1 MNIVNF
7 QSVLLGIPM
16 LIVLIYLVNYMIF
29 TKKQFI
35 GLFFLLAWLIFGSEG
50 YAQEIQRKPGFNQ
63 LKETV
68 YFLASDQLKGRRSGE
83 EGDSIAAHYIRSQFR
98 KAGLEMLY
106 DDGFQFFSLV
116 SSVDIGINNT
126 LSINEI
132 NYEIKTDFMPYSFS
146 ASKEV
151 TAQVVFNGYGF
162 DINLDSLQWNDYS
175 DISVKGKWVLLL
187 KGDPEIDQP
196 ESVFAPFSEE
206 RAKVL
211 TAQDKGAAGV
221 LMVAGRKFNE
231 KDELQ
236 GLFYDKNSSTYSIP
250 VLQITR
256 KLADQI
262 LSKSNST
269 IEELED
275 RINSSRKPTVFDTN
289 VSLSGKA
296 DVVQNTAKSRNV
308 VAVLKGNDPLLKNE
322 YVVIGAHYD
331 HLGMGGPGSGT
342 RALDTIAVHY
352 GADDNASGVAAV
364 IEMAY
369 KYSMEKNNRRSII
382 FAAFGAEEMGLIG
395 ASAFTADPPADL
407 ASVAAMFNF
416 DMVGR
421 LDTVNRSLSIGGTQ
435 TAIQSEEIINR
446 LNPGFSLNL
455 SPEGSGPSDHAVF
468 YMQNIPVFFI
478 STGAHGDYHTP
489 ADVAEKINFEGIS
502 DIVQYIWTLVQ
513 EVDNMEDALTF
524 QESGSKSRR
533 SRGGRLK
540 VTLGVMPDF
549 AGQEKS
555 GLRIDAVTKGKPA
568 SQGGM
573 QKGDIITAIN
583 GNPVGNIYDY
593 MNRLNSLEEGQTISV
608 DIMREGK
615 PIVLIV
621 QL

>member
-1 MNIVNF
+1 
-7 QSVLLGIPM
+7 
-16 LIVLIYLVNYMIF
+16 MIF
-29 TKKQFI
+29 RKKQII
-35 GLFFLLAWLIFGSEG
+35 GLFFLLACLFLGSG
-50 YAQEIQRKPGFNQ
+50 GQAQEIKTQSGFNQ

-83 EGDSIAAHYIRSQFR
+83 EGDSIAAQYIRKQFIN
-98 KAGLEMLY
+98 AGLELMY
-106 DDGFQFFSLV
+106 DDGFQYFSLV
-116 SSVDIGINNT
+116 SSVDIGNDNT
-126 LSINEI
+126 LSFNDVD
-132 NYEIKTDFMPYSFS
+132 YEIKTDFLPYSFS
-146 ASKEV
+146 ASKKV
-151 TAQVVFNGYGF
+151 TAPVVFNGYGF
-162 DINLDSLQWNDYS
+162 VIDLDSLQWNDYS
-175 DISVKGKWVLLL
+175 DISVKGKWVLIL

-211 TAQDKGAAGV
+211 TAQDNGAAGV
-221 LMVAGRKFNE
+221 LMVAGRNFNE

-256 KLADQI
+256 RLADQI
-262 LSKSNST
+262 LSKSNKT
-269 IEELED
+269 IEELETM
-275 RINSSRKPTVFDTN
+275 INSTRKPTVFDTN
-289 VSLSGKA
+289 VSLTGKA
-296 DVVQNTAKSRNV
+296 DVVQNTARTRNV
-308 VAVLKGNDPLLKNE
+308 VAILRGKDPLLKNE

-331 HLGMGGPGSGT
+331 HLGMGGPGSGS

-364 IEMAY
+364 IDMAY
-369 KYSMEKNNRRSII
+369 KASMGKNNRRSII

-395 ASAFTADPPADL
+395 ATAFTADPPADL
-407 ASVAAMFNF
+407 ARVVAMFNF

-421 LDTVNRSLSIGGTQ
+421 LDAENRSLSIGGTQ
-435 TAIQSEEIINR
+435 TAIQSEEMINR

-455 SPEGSGPSDHAVF
+455 SPEGSGPSDHAAF

-489 ADVAEKINFEGIS
+489 ADVAEKINFEGLT
-502 DIVQYIWTLVQ
+502 DIVEYTWTLVQ
-513 EVDNMEDALTF
+513 EVDIQEDALTF

-533 SRGGRLK
+533 SRGGRFK

-573 QKGDIITAIN
+573 QKGDIITAIS

-593 MNRLNSLEEGQTISV
+593 MNRLNTLEEGQTISV
-608 DIMREGK
+608 DIIRQGK
-615 PIVLIV
+615 PMVLIV

>member
-1 MNIVNF
+1 
-7 QSVLLGIPM
+7 
-16 LIVLIYLVNYMIF
+16 MIF
-29 TKKQFI
+29 KKKQII
-35 GLFFLLAWLIFGSEG
+35 GLFFLLSCLIFSTEAH
-50 YAQEIQRKPGFNQ
+50 AQEIQTQHGFNPI
-63 LKETV
+63 KETV
-68 YFLASDQLKGRRSGE
+68 YFLASGQLKGRRSGE
-83 EGDSIAAHYIRSQFR
+83 EGDSIAAQYIRKQFIN
-98 KAGLEMLY
+98 AGLELMY

-116 SSVDIGINNT
+116 SSVDIGNDNSLSFNDINF
-126 LSINEI
+126 
-132 NYEIKTDFMPYSFS
+132 EIKTDFLPYSFS
-146 ASKEV
+146 ASRKV
-151 TAQVVFNGYGF
+151 SAPVVFNGYGF
-162 DINLDSLQWNDYS
+162 DIVLDSLRWNDYA

-221 LMVAGRKFNE
+221 LMVAGRKFND

-250 VLQITR
+250 VLQVTR

-262 LSKSNST
+262 LSKSNRT
-269 IEELED
+269 IEDLESMID
-275 RINSSRKPTVFDTN
+275 SSRIPTVFDAN
-289 VSLSGKA
+289 VSLTAKA
-296 DVVQNTAKSRNV
+296 DVVQNTVITRNV
-308 VAVLKGNDPLLKNE
+308 VAILNGNDPLLKNE

-331 HLGMGGPGSGT
+331 HLGMGGPGSGS

-364 IEMAY
+364 IELAY
-369 KYSMEKNNRRSII
+369 KASVEKNNRRSII

-395 ASAFTADPPADL
+395 ATAFTANPPADL
-407 ASVAAMFNF
+407 TKVVAMFNF

-421 LDTVNRSLSIGGTQ
+421 LETETRSLSIGGTQ
-435 TAIQSEEIINR
+435 TSIQSEEILTR

-455 SPEGSGPSDHAVF
+455 SPEGSGPSDHAAF

-489 ADVAEKINFEGIS
+489 ADVADKINFEGIS
-502 DIVQYIWTLVQ
+502 DIVEYTWQVVQ
-513 EVDNMEDALTF
+513 EVDKQENGLTF
-524 QESGSKSRR
+524 QESGSKTRR

-555 GLRIDAVTKGKPA
+555 GLRIDAVTSGKPA

-573 QKGDIITAIN
+573 KKGDIITAIN
-583 GNPVGNIYDY
+583 GNLVGNIYDY
-593 MNRLNSLEEGQTISV
+593 MNRLNALEEGQTISV
-608 DIMREGK
+608 DIIRDGK
-615 PIVLIV
+615 PMVLIV